1 LLDERNHFTTFITPK
16 TNSKEDEM
24 RTLEKAVQA
33 VEEGLLTANRI
44 QGRPKSEFSLV
55 ERMAHFHVP
64 GFSIA
69 LVDHKEIVW
78 AKGYGITEA
87 GGSQQITEET
97 IFQAAS
103 ISKPVTAMVALHL
116 VEAGALDLDV
126 DVNQALRSW
135 KILENEHT
143 REKKVTL
150 RGLLSHTAG
159 VSVMGYRGYPA
170 GTKLPNLI
178 QILEGEPPANSEPV
192 RVTQPPGKAFSY
204 SGGGYVLAQVLLE
217 DVTGKRLAD
226 LAQEI
231 IFDKLGMTN
240 STFEH
245 LLPENFV
252 PQAATAH
259 LDNGEPVPGK
269 WHIYPENAPA
279 SLWST
284 PTDLAGLAIEVLK
297 SNDGE
302 SSLVLSPEMTR
313 EMLTPQ
319 VGWVGLGFPIIEVDG
334 ITRFDH
340 PGWNEGYHSSFIGYP
355 GSGQGVVWMANGEN
369 GKLLG
374 FEVMRGLAAALG
386 WPGFPQAE
394 KVVASIDADVLAA
407 CVGSYRYVD
416 YPDFGVEII
425 RDGKQLV
432 LVEPPES
439 GSRYRLYPESETGF
453 FCLDRPEGFSFNLKE
468 GEKYQE
474 MVMGQYTHLERAE

>member
-1 LLDERNHFTTFITPK
+1 MK
-16 TNSKEDEM
+16 
-24 RTLEKAVQA
+24 TLEKAVQA
-33 VEEGLLTANRI
+33 VEEGLLTANCI
-44 QGRPKSEFSLV
+44 QGRPKTKFSLE
-55 ERMAHFHVP
+55 ERVGHFHVP

-69 LVDHKEIVW
+69 LVDDKELVW

-87 GGSQQITEET
+87 GGGQPVTEET

-116 VEAGALDLDV
+116 VEAGALDLDA

-135 KILENEHT
+135 QIPENEHT
-143 REKKVTL
+143 KDKKVTL

-159 VSVMGYRGYPA
+159 VSVMGYRGYPV
-170 GTKLPNLI
+170 GSELPTQV
-178 QILEGEPPANSEPV
+178 QILNGEPPANCDPV
-192 RVTQPPGKAFSY
+192 RVIQPPGTSFSY
-204 SGGGYVLAQVLLE
+204 SGGGYVLAQVLIE

-226 LAQEI
+226 LAGEI
-231 IFDKLGMTN
+231 IFDKLGMAN

-245 LLPENFV
+245 LLPERYLQ
-252 PQAATAH
+252 QAATAH
-259 LDNGEPVPGK
+259 LDDGKPVPGK

-284 PTDLAGLAIEVLK
+284 PTDLARLVIEVLK
-297 SNDGE
+297 ANDGE
-302 SSLVLSPEMTR
+302 SGLVLSPEMTR

-340 PGWNEGYHSSFIGYP
+340 PGWNEGFHSSFIGYP
-355 GSGQGVVWMANGEN
+355 GSGQGLVWMTNGEN

-394 KVVASIDADVLAA
+394 RKATSIDSEVTAA
-407 CVGSYRYVD
+407 CVGCYRYVD
-416 YPDFGVEII
+416 YAEFGVEIVQEE
-425 RDGKQLV
+425 GQLV
-432 LVEPPES
+432 LVEPPGS
-439 GSRYRLYPESETGF
+439 GCRYRLFPESETAF
-453 FCLDRPEGFSFNLKE
+453 FCLDRPEGFSFRLKE
-468 GEKYQE
+468 GGKFQE